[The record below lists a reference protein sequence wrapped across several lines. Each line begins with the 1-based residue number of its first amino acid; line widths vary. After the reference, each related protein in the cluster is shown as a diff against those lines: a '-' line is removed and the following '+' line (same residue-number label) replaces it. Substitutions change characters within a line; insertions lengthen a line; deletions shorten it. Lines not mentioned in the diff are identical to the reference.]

1 MTFIRE
7 IVIVSTICSKLN
19 IVEIKPSYHH
29 AFPGPRAAEQ
39 VHSGILRV
47 GFKVGSG
54 FKYLKSSS
62 HDPVGNQDSNSSFG
76 S

>member
-19 IVEIKPSYHH
+19 IVEIKSSYNSASH
-29 AFPGPRAAEQ
+29 GPRAAEQ
-39 VHSGILRV
+39 GILRF

-54 FKYLKSSS
+54 FKYQKSSS
-62 HDPVGNQDSNSSFG
+62 HDPVGDQDPDSSFG